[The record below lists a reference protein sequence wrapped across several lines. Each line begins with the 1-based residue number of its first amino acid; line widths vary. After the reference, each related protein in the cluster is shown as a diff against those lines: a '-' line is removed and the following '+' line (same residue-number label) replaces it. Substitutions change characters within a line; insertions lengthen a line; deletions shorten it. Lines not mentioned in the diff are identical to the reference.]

1 MRTKGLIKKFYY
13 NYRNIINFNKNIII
27 SAIITA
33 ITDIAIVVAASS
45 IFQTN
50 NFLIS
55 LSSLIADFIIFN
67 SILLFLLYAD
77 SKKQQQKE
85 MKPLIRTELK
95 TLLPKLFVTLGVS
108 EISYLITKFASTY
121 IFLSHVDL
129 TSSQISITTTV
140 VAWVVYLATANF
152 MLKKTK
158 MFS

>member
-1 MRTKGLIKKFYY
+1 MRTIGLIKNFYY
-13 NYRNIINFNKNIII
+13 NYRNVIDFNKNIIF

-50 NFLIS
+50 NFFIS

-67 SILLFLLYAD
+67 SILLFLLYVD
-77 SKKQQQKE
+77 NKKQQKKH
-85 MKPLIRTELK
+85 MKPTSRTELK
-95 TLLPKLFVTLGVS
+95 TLLAKLVATLGIS
-108 EISYLITKFASTY
+108 EIGYLTTKFISTY
-121 IFLSHVDL
+121 VFLSHVDL

-140 VAWVVYLATANF
+140 VSWVVYLATANV
-152 MLKKTK
+152 MLKKTR

>member
-140 VAWVVYLATANF
+140 VAWVVYLATANI

>member
-1 MRTKGLIKKFYY
+1 MRTKGLIRNFYY
-13 NYRNIINFNKNIII
+13 NYRNVIDFNKNIII

-50 NFLIS
+50 NFFIS

-77 SKKQQQKE
+77 SKKRQQQN
-85 MKPLIRTELK
+85 MKPPSRTEMK
-95 TLLPKLFVTLGVS
+95 TLLAKLVATLGIS
-108 EISYLITKFASTY
+108 EISYLTTKFVSTY
-121 IFLSHVDL
+121 VFLSNVDL

-140 VAWVVYLATANF
+140 VAWVVYLATANI
-152 MLKKTK
+152 MLKKTNL
-158 MFS
+158 FS

>member
-1 MRTKGLIKKFYY
+1 MRTKGLIRNFYY
-13 NYRNIINFNKNIII
+13 NYRNVIDFNKNIII

-50 NFLIS
+50 NFFIS

-77 SKKQQQKE
+77 NKKRQQE
-85 MKPLIRTELK
+85 NMKPPNRTEMN
-95 TLLPKLFVTLGVS
+95 TLLAKLVATLGIS
-108 EISYLITKFASTY
+108 EISYLTTKFISTY

-140 VAWVVYLATANF
+140 VAWVVYLATANI

>member
-1 MRTKGLIKKFYY
+1 MRTKGLIKNFYY

-140 VAWVVYLATANF
+140 VAWVVYLATANI